1 MTNIY
6 CRVIKSSYNSNMY
19 KGEKFNSISHLIGA
33 VLALIGVSYL
43 LSIAIAKEDAI
54 KIIGFGIYGAMMIFL
69 YLTSTIYHSL
79 KLGKWKDFFRQMDY
93 ISIYLMIA
101 GSYTPFTLITLPG
114 AWGWTLFAIIWGLAA
129 IGIAQEVIIGK
140 KTRRYSLIIYL
151 LMGWLIVVA
160 IKPLIASLN
169 QAGFM
174 WLVAGGLAYTFG
186 VIFFVFDEKVKH
198 FHGIWHL
205 FVLAGSI
212 CQFFCLFL
220 FVA

>member
-1 MTNIY
+1 
-6 CRVIKSSYNSNMY
+6 MY

-33 VLALIGVSYL
+33 VLAFVGVSVL
-43 LSIAIAKEDAI
+43 LSIAIDKGDMM
-54 KIIGFGIYGAMMIFL
+54 KIIGFSVYGVMMIFL
-69 YLTSTIYHSL
+69 YLTSTIYHSTQ
-79 KLGKWKDFFRQMDY
+79 GKWKNFFRQMDY

-101 GSYTPFTLITLPG
+101 GSYTPFTLVTLNG
-114 AWGWTLFAIIWGLAA
+114 AWGWSLFGVIWGLAL
-129 IGIAQEVIIGK
+129 IGITQEVLLGK

-151 LMGWLIVVA
+151 LMGWLIVLA
-160 IKPLIASLN
+160 MKPLIASLN
-169 QAGFM
+169 PNGFM
-174 WLVAGGLAYTFG
+174 WLAGGGLAYTFG

>member
-1 MTNIY
+1 M
-6 CRVIKSSYNSNMY
+6 YN
-19 KGEKFNSISHLIGA
+19 GERFNSISHLIGA
-33 VLALIGVSYL
+33 VLSCIGVSFL
-43 LSIAIAKEDAI
+43 LAVAIEKGDVL
-54 KIIGFGIYGAMMIFL
+54 KIVGFGVYGAMMIFL
-69 YLTSTIYHSL
+69 YSTSTIYHSVKSGRL
-79 KLGKWKDFFRQMDY
+79 KDFFRQMDY

-101 GSYTPFTLITLPG
+101 GTYTPFTLISLNG
-114 AWGWTLFAIIWGLAA
+114 VWGWTLFGVIWGLATV
-129 IGIAQEVIIGK
+129 GIAQEVLIGK

-151 LMGWLIVVA
+151 LMGWLIVLA
-160 IKPLIASLN
+160 IKPLTASLN
-169 QAGFM
+169 TMGFH

>member
-1 MTNIY
+1 
-6 CRVIKSSYNSNMY
+6 MY
-19 KGEKFNSISHLIGA
+19 KGEKFNSISHLVGA
-33 VLALIGVSYL
+33 ILAVIGVTYL
-43 LSIAIAKEDAI
+43 LTIAIAKEDTA
-54 KIIGFGIYGAMMIFL
+54 KIVGFGIYGAMMIFL

-101 GSYTPFTLITLPG
+101 GSYTPFTLITLTG

-129 IGIAQEVIIGK
+129 LGITQEVIIGK

-160 IKPLIASLN
+160 IKPLLASLN
-169 QAGFM
+169 QSGFM

-205 FVLAGSI
+205 FVLAGSL